1 MWLPLLLGALL
12 WAMLWML
19 RDRQSLPASDAF
31 IFITGCDSGFG
42 RLLAL
47 QLDQKGFQVLAGCLT
62 PSGAEGLQ
70 QMASS
75 RLHTALLDITD
86 PQNVQ
91 QVAKWVKT
99 RVGETG
105 KCSGA
110 PRNLVCTAS
119 QGLTE
124 AVGEEQGSN
133 PPQTPSLC
141 LSSSHRTFWSG
152 E

>member
-1 MWLPLLLGALL
+1 MWLPLLLGTLL
-12 WAMLWML
+12 WAVLWLL
-19 RDRQSLPASDAF
+19 RDRQSLPARHAF

-47 QLDQKGFQVLAGCLT
+47 QLDQKGFRVLAGCLT
-62 PSGAEGLQ
+62 PSGAEDLQ

-75 RLHTALLDITD
+75 RLHTTLLDITD

-110 PRNLVCTAS
+110 PRDPYSSPGTHRGCGRGAGFKSSPNPLPVSVIFPQGFLV
-119 QGLTE
+119 
-124 AVGEEQGSN
+124 
-133 PPQTPSLC
+133 
-141 LSSSHRTFWSG
+141 W
-152 E
+152 

>member
-1 MWLPLLLGALL
+1 MWLPLLLAALL
-12 WAMLWML
+12 WAVLWLL
-19 RDRQSLPASDAF
+19 RDRQSLPARDAF

-62 PSGAEGLQ
+62 PSGAEDLQ

-75 RLHTALLDITD
+75 RLHTTLLDITD

-110 PRNLVCTAS
+110 LRNLYSSPGTHRGCGREGFKSSPNPLPISVIFP
-119 QGLTE
+119 QGFL
-124 AVGEEQGSN
+124 V
-133 PPQTPSLC
+133 
-141 LSSSHRTFWSG
+141 W
-152 E
+152 

>member
-12 WAMLWML
+12 WAVLWLL
-19 RDRQSLPASDAF
+19 RDRQRLPASHAF

-62 PSGAEGLQ
+62 PSGAEDLQ
-70 QMASS
+70 QMASP
-75 RLHTALLDITD
+75 RLHTTVLDITD

-99 RVGETG
+99 HVGETG
-105 KCSGA
+105 ECSGVA
-110 PRNLVCTAS
+110 
-119 QGLTE
+119 E
-124 AVGEEQGSN
+124 AVGKHGVQILPGRRHQRMPHRHETPTLSVISPQGS
-133 PPQTPSLC
+133 LV
-141 LSSSHRTFWSG
+141 W
-152 E
+152 